1 MPMFITSE
9 PPRAARSGAS
19 SELLDMIGD
28 EPTARATLAAKFW
41 TTRLVMLWQS
51 GFFAASALVNSGTFA
66 TMSFLDSGCGVVDAC
81 VANGG
86 GVATRWTR
94 SEAAFFGSAAAMIAD
109 TIAMPSRLL
118 DGVADW

>member
-1 MPMFITSE
+1 
-9 PPRAARSGAS
+9 
-19 SELLDMIGD
+19 
-28 EPTARATLAAKFW
+28 
-41 TTRLVMLWQS
+41 MLWQS
-51 GFFAASALVNSGTFA
+51 GFLAASALDNEGTLA
-66 TMSFLDSGCGVVDAC
+66 TMLLGDSGCGVADAF

-109 TIAMPSRLL
+109 TIAMPSRVL